1 MTPTRSAQQ
10 DEARRLG
17 TRHGRR
23 GEWPYGDMSEVNPSE
38 AFLTTVGA
46 LAEPRD
52 WQDRLGYNYVSAWC
66 YAAGRDYMA
75 FPAEPGVLTPRGFVL
90 ALAANDVDATLEILG
105 GPGAW
110 PLITGWL
117 PDGRTWI
124 LGDADDA
131 GFVGPDAPIP
141 ARLHLQ
147 VYESAAENAA
157 RWAFDPRN
165 RDGLDFNDPIGILSG
180 LSPARAAD
188 AIRRAWSGDYSPFA
202 AAGDI
207 FPPLPPVENTTG
219 EGGVPMFDA
228 ATRAYLRAVRLTPGW
243 VTAPWHTSDCPQCG
257 HAVHGGGLVT
267 CSDGEISQGHVV
279 VRGSVVLGCE
289 GGWIISPAAVGI
301 SRPQWIDWRGELEC
315 AWINHDAGGDGD
327 RYVVTLFG
335 AYVGPIGA
343 EVPRTYSAAL
353 ALLRAEV
360 DSLNTAALGVP
371 PGWQPDVYYHETAT
385 GLMIRFPCRL
395 DQVREDWDRPARL
408 EDELWYAGLGPHIG
422 VEAMCLLCGETFNPG
437 GPDDMTHGQ
446 TSEEEPC
453 GGPGVILG
461 AWGAPVA
468 PGRASAIEAVRAVG
482 IPYAWTDPETGA
494 RTCPACQAV
503 IAEDHNP
510 DGEPLTRHYADHYQR
525 EHGNR

>member
-17 TRHGRR
+17 ARHGRR
-23 GEWPYGDMSEVNPSE
+23 GEWPYGDMSEDNPSA

-66 YAAGRDYMA
+66 YAAGRDYMT

-90 ALAANDVDATLEILG
+90 ALAADHVDATLEILG

-147 VYESAAENAA
+147 VHESAAENAS

-165 RDGLDFNDPIGILSG
+165 RDGLDFNDPISILSG
-180 LSPARAAD
+180 LSPAGAAD

-257 HAVHGGGLVT
+257 RVVHGGGLVT

-289 GGWIISPAAVGI
+289 GGWIVSPTAVGI

-335 AYVGPIGA
+335 AYVGQIGA

-385 GLMIRFPCRL
+385 GLMIRFPCR
-395 DQVREDWDRPARL
+395 RTR
-408 EDELWYAGLGPHIG
+408 
-422 VEAMCLLCGETFNPG
+422 
-437 GPDDMTHGQ
+437 
-446 TSEEEPC
+446 S
-453 GGPGVILG
+453 
-461 AWGAPVA
+461 
-468 PGRASAIEAVRAVG
+468 
-482 IPYAWTDPETGA
+482 A
-494 RTCPACQAV
+494 RTGTGLRGWRTNCGTPGSARTSGSRPCACCA
-503 IAEDHNP
+503 
-510 DGEPLTRHYADHYQR
+510 GRRSTRAGR
-525 EHGNR
+525 TT